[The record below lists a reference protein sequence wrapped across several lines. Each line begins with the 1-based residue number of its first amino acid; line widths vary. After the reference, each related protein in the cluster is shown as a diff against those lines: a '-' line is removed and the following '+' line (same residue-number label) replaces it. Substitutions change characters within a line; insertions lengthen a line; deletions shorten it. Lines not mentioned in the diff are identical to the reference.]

1 MSEYEVESKFEIIRN
16 FSKLERIMLR
26 IIESSGYG
34 VLDKATKTHIDVYL
48 DNKLGLLESGYT
60 LRRRYSGIDL
70 KSITIKSL
78 DSFSEEN
85 NMRIEEKGKTLTELK
100 KKFEK
105 KLKTINQKP
114 EDEDVYRIVSNFENL
129 QPICIV
135 SKERRVIKIGTQKS
149 FCEVCIDRFSYLLP
163 MDDGVYL
170 ELEIEGSSKFDDLRI
185 VIDNKLVSGRWPTLI
200 PNRLSKFERGMKI
213 GGVL

>member
-16 FSKLERIMLR
+16 LSKLERIMLR
-26 IIESSGYG
+26 LVESSGYD
-34 VLDKATKTHIDVYL
+34 VLDTVTKNHIDVYL

-60 LRRRYSGIDL
+60 LRKRYNGIDFNN
-70 KSITIKSL
+70 ITIKSL
-78 DSFSEEN
+78 DSVSEKN
-85 NMRIEEKGKTLTELK
+85 NIRIEEKGKTLTELK
-100 KKFEK
+100 KKFAK

-114 EDEDVYRIVSNFENL
+114 EDEEVYRIVSNYENL

-135 SKERRVIKIGTQKS
+135 SKERRVIKVGTQKS
-149 FCEVCIDRFSYLLP
+149 FCEICIDRFSYLLP

-185 VIDNKLVSGRWPTLI
+185 SIDNKLVSGRWPTLV